1 MGAGGEGTSI
11 VYSRKRKADG
21 LERVIRD
28 ELEKISWGRSGKALQ
43 ILERSLDFVLRAK
56 ESQWE
61 ILNRDWCDLC
71 FWKIILAAVS
81 RMKHGRKE
89 AKRKSSEKTLDCHL
103 LGSAAWEADQGRL
116 GGRNGTILRA
126 PHSHIFLP
134 ARSPPPHSPLQP
146 PSPSSTWPAHESQHL
161 EQSPRVTALFYW

>member
-61 ILNRDWCDLC
+61 ILNRD
-71 FWKIILAAVS
+71 
-81 RMKHGRKE
+81 
-89 AKRKSSEKTLDCHL
+89 
-103 LGSAAWEADQGRL
+103 
-116 GGRNGTILRA
+116 
-126 PHSHIFLP
+126 
-134 ARSPPPHSPLQP
+134 
-146 PSPSSTWPAHESQHL
+146 
-161 EQSPRVTALFYW
+161 